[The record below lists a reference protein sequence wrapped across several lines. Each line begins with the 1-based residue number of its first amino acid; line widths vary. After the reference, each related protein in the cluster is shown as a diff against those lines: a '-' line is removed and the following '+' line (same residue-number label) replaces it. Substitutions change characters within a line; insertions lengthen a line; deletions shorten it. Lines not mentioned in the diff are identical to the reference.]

1 MDDIQKTTRM
11 LRNKAEGAPDQAKK
25 VMLAVAEGL
34 QRDIQ
39 ERAPKKT
46 GAMAAS
52 IKVEFSDPMTVKVT
66 GNAVAGYQE
75 YGTKPHVI
83 LPKNKPYLVFKTKD
97 GRIIRTKKVN
107 HPGTK
112 PQPFIRPAVN
122 EVMEDLGDKLG
133 RMGAALNDYEG
144 GA

>member
-1 MDDIQKTTRM
+1 MDDIDKTTQM
-11 LRNKAEGAPDQAKK
+11 LKKKAEGAPEQAHKIL
-25 VMLAVAEGL
+25 LAVAEEL

-46 GAMAAS
+46 GAMADS

-66 GNAVAGYQE
+66 GSAVAGYQE
-75 YGTKPHVI
+75 FGTRPHVI

-97 GRIIRTKKVN
+97 GKIIRTKKVN

-122 EVMEDLGDKLG
+122 EVMGELGDKLG

-144 GA
+144 GT

>member
-1 MDDIQKTTRM
+1 MDDIDKTTQM
-11 LRNKAEGAPDQAKK
+11 LKKKAEGAPEQAHKIL
-25 VMLAVAEGL
+25 LAVAEGL

-46 GAMAAS
+46 GAMADS

-66 GNAVAGYQE
+66 GSAVAGYQE
-75 YGTKPHVI
+75 FGTRPHVI

-97 GRIIRTKKVN
+97 GKIIRTKKVN

-122 EVMEDLGDKLG
+122 EVMGELGDKLG

>member
-1 MDDIQKTTRM
+1 MDDIEKTTQM
-11 LRNKAEGAPDQAKK
+11 LRKKAEGAPEQAQK

-66 GNAVAGYQE
+66 GSAVAGYQE
-75 YGTKPHVI
+75 FGTRPHVI
-83 LPKNKPYLVFKTKD
+83 LPKNQPYLVFKTKD
-97 GRIIRTKKVN
+97 GRFVRTKKVN

-122 EVMEDLGDKLG
+122 EVLGELGDKLG
-133 RMGAALNDYEG
+133 RMGAALNDFEG

>member
-1 MDDIQKTTRM
+1 MDDIDKTTQM
-11 LRNKAEGAPDQAKK
+11 LRKKAEGAPEQAQKI
-25 VMLAVAEGL
+25 MLAVAEGL

-66 GNAVAGYQE
+66 GSAVAGYQE
-75 YGTKPHVI
+75 FGTRPHVI

-97 GRIIRTKKVN
+97 GRFVRTKKVN

-122 EVMEDLGDKLG
+122 EVMGELGDKLG